1 MSGQDIPVSQK
12 APDGRSGGFFS
23 YPWKRLLFSVLYI
36 ALLWLSLWAVIFIA
50 IAQFALRI
58 FDGDASGDLGRFGR
72 RLGRY
77 MAQMAAYVT
86 LARDEAPFPFGRFPD
101 ADPAA

>member
-77 MAQMAAYVT
+77 MAQMAACVT
-86 LARDEAPFPFGRFPD
+86 PAPVEPPFPFGLFPD
-101 ADPAA
+101 ADPPA